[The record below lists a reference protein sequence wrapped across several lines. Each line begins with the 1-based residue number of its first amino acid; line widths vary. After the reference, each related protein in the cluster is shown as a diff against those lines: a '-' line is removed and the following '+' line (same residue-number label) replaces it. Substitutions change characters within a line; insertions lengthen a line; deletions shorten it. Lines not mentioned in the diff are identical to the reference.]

1 MFKDKSKTKKKA
13 SRGTIIFYSIYAAF
27 VLLAL
32 GAIFA
37 LMFPLNSWLES
48 YQASQP
54 ENKSSNLLRDTR
66 YVVEP
71 ELISLKYIGYLYRQS
86 GQTYIFR
93 ARTYF
98 F

>member
-1 MFKDKSKTKKKA
+1 MLKQLGLFSNKKDTEPDKPL
-13 SRGTIIFYSIYAAF
+13 F
-27 VLLAL
+27 LCL
-32 GAIFA
+32 
-37 LMFPLNSWLES
+37 FPLVVRRSG
-48 YQASQP
+48 SQP

-86 GQTYIFR
+86 GQTYTFR